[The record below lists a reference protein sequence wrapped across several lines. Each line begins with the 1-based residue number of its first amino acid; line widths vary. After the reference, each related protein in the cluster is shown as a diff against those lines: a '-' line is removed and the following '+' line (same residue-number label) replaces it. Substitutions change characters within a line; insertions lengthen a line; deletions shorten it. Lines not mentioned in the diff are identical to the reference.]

1 MRESLSLF
9 TTRCQSCALFQICVT
24 YDLLAACDELA
35 QSLALKQTICKKGQ
49 VSNLLEHFIL

>member
-9 TTRCQSCALFQICVT
+9 ITLCQSCALFQIRIA

-35 QSLALKQTICKKGQ
+35 QSLALKQTVCKKGQ
-49 VSNLLEHFIL
+49 ISNLLEHFIL

>member
-1 MRESLSLF
+1 MRESLSIYTSLSEL
-9 TTRCQSCALFQICVT
+9 RLFQICVA

-49 VSNLLEHFIL
+49 ISNLLEHFIL